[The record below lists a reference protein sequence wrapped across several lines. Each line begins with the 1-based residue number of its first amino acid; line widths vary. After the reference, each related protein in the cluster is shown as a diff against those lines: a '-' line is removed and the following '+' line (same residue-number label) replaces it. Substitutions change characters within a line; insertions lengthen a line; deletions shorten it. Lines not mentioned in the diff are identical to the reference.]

1 MSTLPTLP
9 VELWLQIF
17 RWATLTS
24 ATSALYTTK
33 YRPFDVIDVH
43 GVDHEASSTKRALVL
58 VCKRWRAWVTPL
70 LYEDILIP
78 KEHLPFSEDALR
90 NREDKRGGN
99 PTSPCT
105 HMVRR
110 VHLPYS
116 STTVTS
122 PRPLEPVRLL
132 ALCSSVEVLVRTA
145 DPLTP
150 IAFEFDTECPP
161 LPTLRRLDWWHHN
174 EAARTGGINSLPHVL
189 GEAPNLEYLSVGG
202 EMWPNF
208 LQAPTVHLPH
218 LTTLRMRR
226 VNAFFVLQISKWS
239 LPALEHVV
247 FDYVQSAD
255 IYWSFW
261 ETFGPQV
268 RTVELGQSLKFYIRD
283 FLSVVL
289 SGCTQLRELNY
300 YVHFTHVPQIDH
312 PQESL
317 ETIGLH
323 AQSNSFFPFGG
334 PQFRSH
340 LAQHLEAFTKN
351 MFPALRKVKLY
362 GDWSAVIEDA
372 EFTQLVKPLRDRGC
386 VIQVV

>member
-1 MSTLPTLP
+1 MSSLPTLP

-33 YRPFDVIDVH
+33 YRPFDVIDIH
-43 GVDHEASSTKRALVL
+43 GVDHEASLTKQTLVL

-70 LYEDILIP
+70 LYEDLLIT
-78 KEHLPFSEDALR
+78 KEHLPFDDILR
-90 NREDKRGGN
+90 NGEDHARGEA
-99 PTSPCT
+99 SPCA

-145 DPLTP
+145 YPLTP

-161 LPTLRRLDWWHHN
+161 LPTLKRLDWWHNN
-174 EAARTGGINSLPHVL
+174 EAARSGGINSLSHVL
-189 GEAPNLEYLSVGG
+189 VEAPNVEYLSVGG

-208 LQAPTVHLPH
+208 LQAPSVHLPH

-226 VNAFFVLQISKWS
+226 VNAFFVLQICKWS

-247 FDYVQSAD
+247 FDYAQSAD

-283 FLSVVL
+283 FLSFVL
-289 SGCTQLRELNY
+289 AGCTRLEELNY
-300 YVHFTHVPQIDH
+300 YVHFTHVPQTDR

-317 ETIGLH
+317 TTIGLH
-323 AQSNSFFPFGG
+323 AQSNSFFPVGSPEFW
-334 PQFRSH
+334 SH
-340 LAQHLEAFTKN
+340 LTQHLGSFTKS
-351 MFPALRKVKLY
+351 MFPALRRLKLY
-362 GDWSAVIEDA
+362 GDWSAVIEDTG
-372 EFTQLVKPLRDRGC
+372 FTQLVKPLRDRGC
-386 VIQVV
+386 AIEVA